1 VITGTKPLLAMAA
14 MVMIGACVSTTS
26 GPEKSEADADAAA
39 LRFFQLGAEYYRNG
53 QYDMARDRLQTSLE
67 YEPKMAI
74 AHSTLALTY
83 VQLENRRLAR
93 EHFNKAVKFEPDNF
107 DVRNAYAVYL
117 CQQKEFDEARQQFD
131 RAIAVY
137 NNDNAEIPLTNAG
150 VCMANKPDY
159 VLAEKYFREALEFKS
174 SYGEALIQLSALK
187 HKTGNDLH
195 ARAFLQRYLIS
206 NEAGPSVL
214 LLGIGIEKELGDARA
229 AADYSRQL
237 LQDYPD
243 SNEAKYVL
251 RSR

>member
-1 VITGTKPLLAMAA
+1 MITGTRQLLATA
-14 MVMIGACVSTTS
+14 VIVLISACVSTTS
-26 GPEKSEADADAAA
+26 GPPKSDTDADAAA
-39 LRFFQLGAEYYRNG
+39 QRFFQLGAQYYRNG
-53 QYDMARDRLQTSLE
+53 KYDMARDRLLTSLE
-67 YEPKMAI
+67 YDPKMAI

-83 VQLENRRLAR
+83 VRLENQRLAK
-93 EHFNKAVKFEPDNF
+93 EHFSKAVKYEPDNF
-107 DVRNAYAVYL
+107 DSRNAYAVYL
-117 CQQKEFDEARQQFD
+117 CQQKEFDKARQQFD

-206 NEAGPSVL
+206 NEISPSVL
-214 LLGIGIEKELGDARA
+214 LLGIGIEDKLGDDRA
-229 AADYSRQL
+229 ATDYSNQL
-237 LQDYPD
+237 LRDYPD
-243 SNEAKYVL
+243 SSEAKYIL
-251 RSR
+251 RNR